1 MPSAYSSRSLEKI
14 FRAFLRASG
23 RTLRISEGGFAF
35 RIDGHAESVSTAR
48 DIGVAVALRSHVYTC
63 TRNHRAAVLYTARVH
78 LSAGIKPRYDLLA
91 SARGPA
97 SICHGDATHRYRLAR
112 PRNYPRRARIL
123 QRTPVIYRRGS
134 PSRHTPPRTRGV
146 SPSLPLSCLTC
157 HSLIFF
163 WSIARVFPR
172 DDRVNFHASSFIP
185 LLSFPLSGSSQRGA
199 VTTSLFAFPR
209 VEFFLHDYDFCS
221 S

>member
-1 MPSAYSSRSLEKI
+1 MRKAFPP
-14 FRAFLRASG
+14 RAR
-23 RTLRISEGGFAF
+23 
-35 RIDGHAESVSTAR
+35 AR

-146 SPSLPLSCLTC
+146 PPRPSPFLPHMPLVNFFSGPSLGFPRGTIA
-157 HSLIFF
+157 LIFM
-163 WSIARVFPR
+163 
-172 DDRVNFHASSFIP
+172 P
-185 LLSFPLSGSSQRGA
+185 LLSFLSSPLLSVGA
-199 VTTSLFAFPR
+199 VNVVPLPPRYLLSRESGFSSMTVTSALRNVFTVYFLCPPCAVLLPSPPPLR
-209 VEFFLHDYDFCS
+209 VSCNAA
-221 S
+221 